1 METTEEKV
9 RRLMAEDVAVV
20 DYNPAWP
27 AMFRQEEAHLRTC
40 LPQEL
45 IGRIEHFG
53 STAVPG
59 LAAKPII
66 DMLVEVRSLEET
78 KKRIVPIL
86 TAQGYDYLWRPSW
99 GGDIP
104 PFYAWFIKRN
114 AAGER
119 THHLHM
125 IERDFE
131 HWDRLRFRDYLAAH
145 PDEAREYGKIKR
157 QLAERY
163 PRNRVA
169 YSNGKSV
176 FIERIMDKLKNADA
190 SCFRIFS

>member
-1 METTEEKV
+1 METIEEKV
-9 RRLMAEDVAVV
+9 RRLMAEDVAIV
-20 DYNPAWP
+20 DYNASWP
-27 AMFRQEEAHLRTC
+27 EMFRQEAAHLRTC
-40 LPQEL
+40 LPPEV

-66 DMLVEVRSLEET
+66 DMLVEVHSLEET
-78 KKRIVPIL
+78 RKRVVPIL
-86 TAQGYDYLWRPSW
+86 TAQGYDYLWRPTW

-131 HWDRLRFRDYLAAH
+131 HWERLRFRDYLVAH
-145 PDEAREYGKIKR
+145 PDEAREYGKIK
-157 QLAERY
+157 QALAERY

-169 YSNGKSV
+169 YSNGKSA
-176 FIERIMDKLKNADA
+176 FIERIMDKLKNAGA
-190 SCFRIFS
+190 LP